1 MEPTNEAQLVIQ
13 CTFFLDNQQQIQ
25 HFASKHKE
33 SAFDKHIAKLL
44 QKTTTQPILKTGL
57 NELSGKESYE
67 LLIKSTSV
75 RYFLYE
81 EFCKFINLTKNNPES
96 TEKLHIP

>member
-1 MEPTNEAQLVIQ
+1 MHFN
-13 CTFFLDNQQQIQ
+13 FLDNEQQIQ
-25 HFASKHKE
+25 NFASKHKE

-75 RYFLYE
+75 RYFLLRGIW
-81 EFCKFINLTKNNPES
+81 KI
-96 TEKLHIP
+96 HQG